1 MVESHLHMLSETKE
15 VGEPDACRAGAWQR
29 DCRLIGWRGSGVPH
43 LFVAVIA
50 AQVPICQQVPTP
62 KAGTESV
69 CVPYPCARRK
79 CRDGYI
85 VKLRLYLANV
95 FPQTS

>member
-29 DCRLIGWRGSGVPH
+29 DCRLIGWAGSGVPH

-50 AQVPICQQVPTP
+50 RCPICQQVPTP
-62 KAGTESV
+62 KAGSESV
-69 CVPYPCARRK
+69 CMPCPCVRRK
-79 CRDGYI
+79 YRDDYI
-85 VKLRLYLANV
+85 VKLRLYCTGV